1 MPVVY
6 LGNKLLL
13 EGTTVGFLSSRN
25 VSSGAVLRCYDW
37 ATDVAG
43 TVGAV
48 VSGFHADIERDVLR
62 LLLQQQQPVIMVLA
76 RALYKELP
84 TELHAL
90 LDAGRLLCISTAP
103 RAVRVGRSAA
113 LYRNEY
119 IAKLSDRL
127 VFGYISPESALAQLY
142 DQYRDKAQLL

>member
-1 MPVVY
+1 M
-6 LGNKLLL
+6 
-13 EGTTVGFLSSRN
+13 
-25 VSSGAVLRCYDW
+25 SSGAVLRCYDW

-43 TVGAV
+43 KVGAV
-48 VSGFHADIERDVLR
+48 VSGFHAEIERDVLR
-62 LLLQQQQPVIMVLA
+62 LLLLQQEQPVIMVLA

-84 TELHAL
+84 TELHAP
-90 LDAGRLLCISTAP
+90 LDTGRQLCISTAP

-119 IAKLSDRL
+119 IAELADRL

>member
-1 MPVVY
+1 MPVAY
-6 LGNKLLL
+6 LGNKSLL
-13 EGTTVGFLSSRN
+13 EGTTVGFLSSRH

-48 VSGFHADIERDVLR
+48 VSGFHAEIERDVLR
-62 LLLQQQQPVIMVLA
+62 LLLQQEQPVIMVLA

-84 TELHAL
+84 TELHAA

-119 IAKLSDRL
+119 IAKLADRL

>member
-1 MPVVY
+1 M
-6 LGNKLLL
+6 
-13 EGTTVGFLSSRN
+13 
-25 VSSGAVLRCYDW
+25 LRCYDW

-62 LLLQQQQPVIMVLA
+62 LLLQQEQPVIMVLA
-76 RALYKELP
+76 CALYKEPP
-84 TELHAL
+84 TELHAP
-90 LDAGRLLCISTAP
+90 LDAGRLLCVSTAP

-119 IAKLSDRL
+119 IAEFFER
-127 VFGYISPESALAQLY
+127 Y
-142 DQYRDKAQLL
+142 D

>member
-1 MPVVY
+1 MPVAY
-6 LGNKLLL
+6 LGNKSLL
-13 EGTTVGFLSSRN
+13 EGTTVGFLSSRY

-76 RALYKELP
+76 RTLYKELP
-84 TELHAL
+84 TELHAA

-103 RAVRVGRSAA
+103 RAVRVERSAA

-119 IAKLSDRL
+119 IAELADRL